1 MVVDMNRREL
11 SKREKILLI
20 IFAIGVAIF
29 LYNFIFR
36 QGLQIE
42 LDLINSETSRIEN
55 QVEENP
61 ESVDEEMKTYDSEEV
76 SRIISENSKS
86 FGDFTSVENLVE
98 ETSMELISMSG
109 GHVNE
114 KSYGDIELQGIDR
127 NYCLRGNNTNV
138 IDFLNKLK
146 SNEDYF
152 YDNIQVHRVDGD
164 TYELC
169 FDTCT
174 LSLDEVPNSGISF
187 ASESIV
193 DKADSENSP
202 LIKKVYGNE
211 ETDDKV
217 DKTVDK
223 EEIKQEKKSTVKLES
238 TKRVE
243 EPKKRPKEADTK
255 EKLNISTIRNV
266 ENSLLS
272 KLNYVS
278 KHEYEYL
285 NGADYIESLGVENI
299 NGENWDG
306 ADVIFTSN
314 GTGAIEFTSPI
325 VIDSYYDYYLI
336 ELNSTADDEII
347 INYKSV
353 DESVQSHKISNLLSG
368 WNIYEFYLPNNK
380 STFPLEIIN
389 ISSNGGKKISV
400 KGILG
405 VER

>member
-36 QGLQIE
+36 QGLQSE
-42 LDLINSETSRIEN
+42 LDLINSETARIEN

-61 ESVDEEMKTYDSEEV
+61 ESVDEETKTYDSEEV